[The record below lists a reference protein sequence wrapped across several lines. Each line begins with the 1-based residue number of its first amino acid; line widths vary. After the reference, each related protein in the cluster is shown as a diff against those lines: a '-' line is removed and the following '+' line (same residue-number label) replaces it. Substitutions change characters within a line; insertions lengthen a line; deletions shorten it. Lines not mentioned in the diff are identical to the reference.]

1 MNYFFSFH
9 LQKNYLCYMAQNET
23 LSSLIQGNFAQEL
36 SISQGKMPPNAI
48 DFEKLVLGTFL
59 IDKKGLDYTIDLL
72 QPEVFYDPRHQ
83 VIFKAILK
91 LFRDN
96 HPVDLM
102 TVIQELKRQ
111 EKLSLAG
118 GDHYIIELTLGV
130 SSSAHIEYHV
140 RIILEKYILR
150 SLINVSANV
159 IDNSYKE
166 STDVFELLD
175 KAEQSFFEITNG
187 TIKKGFD
194 TANSLVK
201 QAVETI
207 KSLKD
212 KEGLSGIPSGFTALD
227 NATGGWQNS
236 DLVIIAARPA
246 MGKTAFLLSMARNI
260 AVGHKIPL
268 ALFSLEMAS
277 VQLITRMISSETGI
291 SSEKL
296 RKGQMADDEWQRL
309 YSNVSEL
316 ENAPLF
322 IDETPSL
329 SVFDFRAKCRRLV
342 MQHGVKIIM
351 VDYLQLM
358 TANSGGKNA
367 GNREQEIATISR
379 SLKAIAKELN
389 VPVIALS
396 QLSRS
401 VESRPGKRPQ
411 LSDLR
416 ESGAIEQDADIVSF
430 IFRPEYYKIAVWD
443 NDEEGQ
449 ESSTENQAELII
461 AKHRNGATEDVRL
474 SFIKNLGKFTD
485 LDLYG
490 DGFGGGYGGANFTKQ
505 DSVSGHD
512 HIQKGIDPSAAFDLP
527 DNSSYSGLSGSSMND
542 FDDDS
547 SDEDLP
553 F

>member
-1 MNYFFSFH
+1 
-9 LQKNYLCYMAQNET
+9 MAQKET
-23 LSSLIQGNFAQEL
+23 LSSLTNGNFAKEL
-36 SISQGKMPPNAI
+36 SIADGKMPPNAL
-48 DFEKLVLGTFL
+48 DFERLVIGTFL
-59 IDKKGLDYTIDLL
+59 IDKKGLDHSIDLL
-72 QPEVFYDPRHQ
+72 TPEVFYDPRHQ
-83 VIFKAILK
+83 VIFTAILK
-91 LFRDN
+91 LYEGN
-96 HPVDLM
+96 QPVDLM
-102 TVIQELKRQ
+102 TIIQALKK
-111 EKLSLAG
+111 EDKLNQAG
-118 GDHYIIELTLGV
+118 GDHYIIDLTMGV

-140 RIILEKYILR
+140 RVILEKYILR

-159 IDNSYKE
+159 IDASYKE

-201 QAVETI
+201 QAIETI

-212 KEGLSGIPSGFTALD
+212 KEGLSGVPSGFRD
-227 NATGGWQNS
+227 VDKETGGWQNS
-236 DLVIIAARPA
+236 DLIIIAARPA

-260 AVGHKIPL
+260 AVGHKIPM

-277 VQLITRMISSETGI
+277 VQLITRMIASETRI

-296 RKGQMADDEWQRL
+296 RKGTLDDDEWQRL
-309 YSNVSEL
+309 FSNVSEL
-316 ENAPLF
+316 ENAPLY

-329 SVFDFRAKCRRLV
+329 SIFDFRAKCRRLV
-342 MQHGVKIIM
+342 MQHGVRLIM

-358 TANSGGKNA
+358 TAGGGGKGG
-367 GNREQEIATISR
+367 GNREQEISMISR

-401 VESRPGKRPQ
+401 VETRPGKRPQ

-430 IFRPEYYKIAVWD
+430 IFRPEYYKITVWD

-449 ESSTENQAELII
+449 ETTTENQAELII
-461 AKHRNGATEDVRL
+461 AKHRNGATADVRL
-474 SFIKNLGKFTD
+474 SFLKHFAKFADIEAALNGGMDGYPSNFGKPEQSGFDKIKT
-485 LDLYG
+485 
-490 DGFGGGYGGANFTKQ
+490 T
-505 DSVSGHD
+505 
-512 HIQKGIDPSAAFDLP
+512 IQPGAAFDLP
-527 DNSSYSGLSGSSMND
+527 DSSKLSGSSMND
-542 FDDDS
+542 FDD
-547 SDEDLP
+547 EDDFP

>member
-1 MNYFFSFH
+1 
-9 LQKNYLCYMAQNET
+9 MAQKDT
-23 LSSLIQGNFAQEL
+23 LSSLIHGNFAKEL
-36 SISQGKMPPNAI
+36 SISDGKMPPNAL
-48 DFEKLVLGTFL
+48 DFERIVIGTFL
-59 IDKKGLDYTIDLL
+59 IDRKGLDHSIDLL
-72 QPEVFYDPRHQ
+72 TPDVFYDPRHQ
-83 VIFKAILK
+83 TIFASILK
-91 LFRDN
+91 LYESN
-96 HPVDLM
+96 SPIDLM
-102 TVIQELKRQ
+102 TVIQDLKKN
-111 EKLSLAG
+111 EKLNLAG
-118 GDHYIIELTLGV
+118 GDHYIIDLTMGV

-140 RIILEKYILR
+140 RVILEKFILR

-159 IDNSYKE
+159 IDSSYKE
-166 STDVFELLD
+166 TTDVFELLD

-201 QAVETI
+201 EAIDKI

-227 NATGGWQNS
+227 KETGGWQNS
-236 DLVIIAARPA
+236 DLIIIAARPA
-246 MGKTAFLLSMARNI
+246 MGKTAFILSMARNI
-260 AVGHKIPL
+260 CVDHNIPM

-296 RKGQMADDEWQRL
+296 RKGQMSDDEWQRL
-309 YSNVSEL
+309 FTNVSAL

-329 SVFDFRAKCRRLV
+329 SIFDFRAKCRRLV

-358 TANSGGKNA
+358 TASSGKGA
-367 GNREQEIATISR
+367 GNREQEIAMISR

-396 QLSRS
+396 QLSRT
-401 VESRPGKRPQ
+401 VETRPGKRPM

-443 NDEEGQ
+443 NDEEGA
-449 ESSTENQAELII
+449 ETSTENQAEIII
-461 AKHRNGATEDVRL
+461 AKHRNGATADVRL
-474 SFIKNLGKFTD
+474 AFHKNIGKFAD
-485 LDLYG
+485 LGTNYEYTPSNFGQKDEPS
-490 DGFGGGYGGANFTKQ
+490 GFEKINITIDPGAAFGMPGN
-505 DSVSGHD
+505 SNVSG
-512 HIQKGIDPSAAFDLP
+512 SA
-527 DNSSYSGLSGSSMND
+527 MND
-542 FDDDS
+542 DDD
-547 SDEDLP
+547 DDMP

>member
-1 MNYFFSFH
+1 
-9 LQKNYLCYMAQNET
+9 MAQKET
-23 LSSLIQGNFAQEL
+23 LSSLTHGNFAREL
-36 SISQGKMPPNAI
+36 SIADGKMPPNAV
-48 DFEKLVLGTFL
+48 DFERLVIGTFL
-59 IDKKGLDYTIDLL
+59 IDKKGLDHSIDLL
-72 QPEVFYDPRHQ
+72 TPEVFYDPRHQ
-83 VIFKAILK
+83 VIFSTILK
-91 LFRDN
+91 LYEAN

-102 TVIQELKRQ
+102 TIIQELKK
-111 EKLSLAG
+111 EDKLSQAG
-118 GDHYIIELTLGV
+118 GDHYLIDLTMGV

-140 RIILEKYILR
+140 RVILEKYILR

-159 IDNSYKE
+159 IDSSYKE

-201 QAVETI
+201 QAIETI

-212 KEGLSGIPSGFTALD
+212 KEGLSGVPSGFRD
-227 NATGGWQNS
+227 IDKETGGWQNS
-236 DLVIIAARPA
+236 DLIIIAARPA

-260 AVGHKIPL
+260 AVDHKIPMV
-268 ALFSLEMAS
+268 LFSLEMAS
-277 VQLITRMISSETGI
+277 VQLITRMIASETKI

-296 RKGQMADDEWQRL
+296 RKGTLDDEEWQRL
-309 YSNVSEL
+309 FSNVSEL

-329 SVFDFRAKCRRLV
+329 SIFDFRAKCRRLV
-342 MQHGVKIIM
+342 MQHGVRLIM

-358 TANSGGKNA
+358 TAGGGGKGV
-367 GNREQEIATISR
+367 GNREQEISMISR

-401 VESRPGKRPQ
+401 VEARPGKRPQ

-443 NDEEGQ
+443 NDEEGA
-449 ESSTENQAELII
+449 ETPTENQAELII
-461 AKHRNGATEDVRL
+461 AKHRNGATADVRL
-474 SFIKNLGKFTD
+474 SFLKHFARFGDIEAAFDGGLGGHPSNFSSNEPSGFDKIKT
-485 LDLYG
+485 
-490 DGFGGGYGGANFTKQ
+490 T
-505 DSVSGHD
+505 
-512 HIQKGIDPSAAFDLP
+512 IQPGAAFDLP
-527 DNSSYSGLSGSSMND
+527 DSSKLSGSSMND
-542 FDDDS
+542 FDDD
-547 SDEDLP
+547 DDFP

>member
-1 MNYFFSFH
+1 
-9 LQKNYLCYMAQNET
+9 MAQKET
-23 LSSLIQGNFAQEL
+23 LSSLIQGNFAKEL
-36 SISQGKMPPNAI
+36 SISDGKMPPNAL
-48 DFEKLVLGTFL
+48 DFEKIVIGTFL
-59 IDKKGLDYTIDLL
+59 IDRKGLDHSIDLL
-72 QPEVFYDPRHQ
+72 TPDVFYDPRHQ
-83 VIFKAILK
+83 TIFSSILK
-91 LFRDN
+91 LYESN
-96 HPVDLM
+96 SPIDLM
-102 TVIQELKRQ
+102 TVIQDLKKN
-111 EKLSLAG
+111 EKLNLAG
-118 GDHYIIELTLGV
+118 GDHYIIDLTMGV

-140 RIILEKYILR
+140 RVILEKFILR

-159 IDNSYKE
+159 IDSSYKE

-201 QAVETI
+201 EAIDKI

-227 NATGGWQNS
+227 KETGGWQNS
-236 DLVIIAARPA
+236 DLIIIAARPA
-246 MGKTAFLLSMARNI
+246 MGKTAFILSMARNI
-260 AVGHKIPL
+260 CVDYQIPM

-296 RKGQMADDEWQRL
+296 RKGQMADEEWQRL
-309 YSNVSEL
+309 FTNVSAL
-316 ENAPLF
+316 ENAPLY

-329 SVFDFRAKCRRLV
+329 SIFDFRAKCRRLV

-358 TANSGGKNA
+358 TASSGKGT
-367 GNREQEIATISR
+367 GNREQEIAMISR

-401 VESRPGKRPQ
+401 VETRPGKRPM

-443 NDEEGQ
+443 NDEEGM
-449 ESSTENQAELII
+449 ETSTENQAEIII
-461 AKHRNGATEDVRL
+461 AKHRNGATADVRL
-474 SFIKNLGKFTD
+474 AFHKNIGKFAD
-485 LDLYG
+485 LGTNYDYTPSNFG
-490 DGFGGGYGGANFTKQ
+490 QKDEPSGFDKINITIDPGAAFGMPSNNQ
-505 DSVSGHD
+505 VSG
-512 HIQKGIDPSAAFDLP
+512 SA
-527 DNSSYSGLSGSSMND
+527 MNN
-542 FDDDS
+542 DDD
-547 SDEDLP
+547 DDMP

>member
-1 MNYFFSFH
+1 
-9 LQKNYLCYMAQNET
+9 MAQKET
-23 LSSLIQGNFAQEL
+23 LSSLIHGNFAREL
-36 SISQGKMPPNAI
+36 SISDGKMPPNAL
-48 DFEKLVLGTFL
+48 DFERLVIGTFL
-59 IDKKGLDYTIDLL
+59 IDKKGLDYSIDLL
-72 QPEVFYDPRHQ
+72 QPDVFYDPRHQ
-83 VIFKAILK
+83 TIFEAIQKMYLE
-91 LFRDN
+91 N
-96 HPVDLM
+96 HPVDM
-102 TVIQELKRQ
+102 VTVINELKKA
-111 EKLSLAG
+111 EKLGQAG

-140 RIILEKYILR
+140 RVILEKYILR

-159 IDNSYKE
+159 IDSSYKE
-166 STDVFELLD
+166 TTDVFELLD

-201 QAVETI
+201 QAIETI

-212 KEGLSGIPSGFTALD
+212 KEGISGIPSGFRD
-227 NATGGWQNS
+227 IDKETGGWQNS
-236 DLVIIAARPA
+236 DLIIIAARPA

-260 AVGHKIPL
+260 AVEHKIPL

-277 VQLITRMISSETGI
+277 VQLITRMIASETGI

-296 RKGQMADDEWQRL
+296 RKGQMSDEEWQRL
-309 YSNVSEL
+309 FSNVSEL

-342 MQHGVKIIM
+342 MQHGVRIIM

-358 TANSGGKNA
+358 TANSGKGGA

-401 VESRPGKRPQ
+401 VETRPGKRPQ

-430 IFRPEYYKIAVWD
+430 IFRPEYYKITTWD
-443 NDEEGQ
+443 NDEDGG

-461 AKHRNGATEDVRL
+461 AKHRNGATADVRM
-474 SFIKNLGKFTD
+474 SFFKNIAKFAD
-485 LDLYG
+485 LDLFGNQHGNGYQPSNFG
-490 DGFGGGYGGANFTKQ
+490 AMDAPGGFEKIKAT
-505 DSVSGHD
+505 
-512 HIQKGIDPSAAFDLP
+512 IDPGAAFDLP
-527 DNSSYSGLSGSSMND
+527 GNQNVSGSSMND
-542 FDDDS
+542 
-547 SDEDLP
+547 L
-553 F
+553 

>member
-1 MNYFFSFH
+1 
-9 LQKNYLCYMAQNET
+9 MAQKET
-23 LSSLIQGNFAQEL
+23 LSSLTHGNFAREL
-36 SISQGKMPPNAI
+36 SIADGKMPPNAV
-48 DFEKLVLGTFL
+48 DFERLVIGTFL
-59 IDKKGLDYTIDLL
+59 IDKKGLDHSIDLL
-72 QPEVFYDPRHQ
+72 TPEVFYDPRHQ
-83 VIFKAILK
+83 VIFATILK
-91 LFRDN
+91 LYEGN

-102 TVIQELKRQ
+102 TIIQELKK
-111 EKLSLAG
+111 EDKLSQAG
-118 GDHYIIELTLGV
+118 GDHYIIDLTMGV

-140 RIILEKYILR
+140 RVILEKYILR

-159 IDNSYKE
+159 IDSSYKE

-201 QAVETI
+201 QAIDTI

-212 KEGLSGIPSGFTALD
+212 KEGLSGVPSGFRD
-227 NATGGWQNS
+227 IDKETGGWQNS
-236 DLVIIAARPA
+236 DLIIIAARPA

-260 AVGHKIPL
+260 AVGHKIPMV
-268 ALFSLEMAS
+268 LFSLEMAS
-277 VQLITRMISSETGI
+277 VQLITRMIASETKI

-296 RKGQMADDEWQRL
+296 RKGTLDDEEWQRL
-309 YSNVSEL
+309 FSNVSEL

-329 SVFDFRAKCRRLV
+329 SIFDFRAKCRRLV
-342 MQHGVKIIM
+342 MQHGVRLIM

-358 TANSGGKNA
+358 TAGGGGKGV
-367 GNREQEIATISR
+367 GNREQEISMISR

-401 VESRPGKRPQ
+401 VEARPGKRPQ

-449 ESSTENQAELII
+449 ETPTENQAELII
-461 AKHRNGATEDVRL
+461 AKHRNGATADVRL
-474 SFIKNLGKFTD
+474 SFLKHFAKFGD
-485 LDLYG
+485 IEAALDG
-490 DGFGGGYGGANFTKQ
+490 GMGGYPSNFGSNEPNGFDKIRTT
-505 DSVSGHD
+505 
-512 HIQKGIDPSAAFDLP
+512 IQPGAAFDLP
-527 DNSSYSGLSGSSMND
+527 DSSKLSGSSMND
-542 FDDDS
+542 LDDD
-547 SDEDLP
+547 DDFP

>member
-1 MNYFFSFH
+1 
-9 LQKNYLCYMAQNET
+9 MAQKET
-23 LSSLIQGNFAQEL
+23 LSSLTHGNFAKEL
-36 SISQGKMPPNAI
+36 SIADGKLPPNAI
-48 DFEKLVLGTFL
+48 DFERLVIGTFL
-59 IDKKGLDYTIDLL
+59 IDKKGLDYSIDLL
-72 QPEVFYDPRHQ
+72 TPEVFYDPRHQ
-83 VIFKAILK
+83 TIFSTILK
-91 LFRDN
+91 LYEGN

-102 TVIQELKRQ
+102 TIINELRKE

-118 GDHYIIELTLGV
+118 GDHYIINLTMGV

-140 RIILEKYILR
+140 RVILEKFILR
-150 SLINVSANV
+150 RLIEVSAKV
-159 IDNSYKE
+159 IDSSYKE

-175 KAEQSFFEITNG
+175 KAEQSFFDITNG

-194 TANSLVK
+194 TANTLVK
-201 QAVETI
+201 QAIETI

-212 KEGLSGIPSGFTALD
+212 KEGLSGVPSGFSDLD
-227 NATGGWQNS
+227 KETGGWQNS
-236 DLVIIAARPA
+236 DLIIIAARPA

-260 AVGHKIPL
+260 AVQHKIPM

-277 VQLITRMISSETGI
+277 VQLITRMIASETGI

-296 RKGQMADDEWQRL
+296 RKGTMSDEEWQRL
-309 YSNVSEL
+309 FSNVSEL

-329 SVFDFRAKCRRLV
+329 SIFDFRAKCRRLV
-342 MQHGVKIIM
+342 MQHGVRIIM

-358 TANSGGKNA
+358 TASGGGKGG
-367 GNREQEIATISR
+367 GNREQEIAMISR

-401 VESRPGKRPQ
+401 VETRPGKRPQ

-430 IFRPEYYKIAVWD
+430 IFRPEYYKIDVWD
-443 NDEEGQ
+443 NDEPGNET
-449 ESSTENQAELII
+449 STENQAELII
-461 AKHRNGATEDVRL
+461 AKHRNGATADVRL
-474 SFIKNLGKFTD
+474 SFFKNIAKFAD
-485 LDLYG
+485 LNPFAGSY
-490 DGFGGGYGGANFTKQ
+490 GGYEHSNFGQKDEPGGFERITAT
-505 DSVSGHD
+505 
-512 HIQKGIDPSAAFDLP
+512 IQPGAAFDLP
-527 DNSSYSGLSGSSMND
+527 DNKNLSGSSMND
-542 FDDDS
+542 FDDD
-547 SDEDLP
+547 DDGMP

>member
-1 MNYFFSFH
+1 
-9 LQKNYLCYMAQNET
+9 MAQKET
-23 LSSLIQGNFAQEL
+23 LSSLTHGNFAREL
-36 SISQGKMPPNAI
+36 SIADGKMPPNAV
-48 DFEKLVLGTFL
+48 DFERLVIGTFL
-59 IDKKGLDYTIDLL
+59 IDKKGLDHSIDLL
-72 QPEVFYDPRHQ
+72 TPDVFYDPRHQ
-83 VIFKAILK
+83 VIFSTILK
-91 LFRDN
+91 LYEGN

-102 TVIQELKRQ
+102 TIIQELKKT
-111 EKLSLAG
+111 EKLSQAG
-118 GDHYIIELTLGV
+118 GDHYIVELTMGV

-140 RIILEKYILR
+140 RVILEKYILR

-159 IDNSYKE
+159 IDSSYKE

-201 QAVETI
+201 QAIETI

-212 KEGLSGIPSGFTALD
+212 KEGLSGVPSGFRD
-227 NATGGWQNS
+227 VDKETGGWQNS
-236 DLVIIAARPA
+236 DLIIIAARPA

-260 AVGHKIPL
+260 AVGHKIPM

-277 VQLITRMISSETGI
+277 VQLITRMIASETRI

-296 RKGQMADDEWQRL
+296 RKGTLDDEEWQRL
-309 YSNVSEL
+309 FSNVSEL
-316 ENAPLF
+316 ENAPLY

-329 SVFDFRAKCRRLV
+329 SIFDFRAKCRRLV
-342 MQHGVKIIM
+342 MQHGVRLIM

-358 TANSGGKNA
+358 TAGGGGKGG
-367 GNREQEIATISR
+367 GNREQEISMISR

-401 VESRPGKRPQ
+401 VETRPGKRPQ

-430 IFRPEYYKIAVWD
+430 IFRPEYYKITVWD

-449 ESSTENQAELII
+449 ETSTENQAELII
-461 AKHRNGATEDVRL
+461 AKHRNGATADVRL
-474 SFIKNLGKFTD
+474 SFLKHFAKFDNIEAASGMGNSSMGMIEPSGFDKIKT
-485 LDLYG
+485 
-490 DGFGGGYGGANFTKQ
+490 T
-505 DSVSGHD
+505 
-512 HIQKGIDPSAAFDLP
+512 IQPGAAFDLP
-527 DNSSYSGLSGSSMND
+527 DSSKLSGSSMND
-542 FDDDS
+542 FE
-547 SDEDLP
+547 DEDDFP

>member
-1 MNYFFSFH
+1 
-9 LQKNYLCYMAQNET
+9 MAQKET
-23 LSSLIQGNFAQEL
+23 LSSLTHGNFAKEL
-36 SISQGKMPPNAI
+36 SIADGKMPPNAV
-48 DFEKLVLGTFL
+48 DFERLVIGTFL
-59 IDKKGLDYTIDLL
+59 IDKKGLDHSIDLL
-72 QPEVFYDPRHQ
+72 TPDVFYDPRHQ
-83 VIFKAILK
+83 VIFTAVLK
-91 LFRDN
+91 LYEGN

-102 TVIQELKRQ
+102 TVIQELKKE
-111 EKLSLAG
+111 EKLLLAG
-118 GDHYIIELTLGV
+118 GDHYIVDLTMGV

-140 RIILEKYILR
+140 RVILEKYILR

-159 IDNSYKE
+159 IDSSYKE

-201 QAVETI
+201 QAIETI

-212 KEGLSGIPSGFTALD
+212 KEGISGVPSGFRD
-227 NATGGWQNS
+227 IDKETGGWQNS
-236 DLVIIAARPA
+236 DLIIIAARPA

-260 AVGHKIPL
+260 AVGHKIPMV
-268 ALFSLEMAS
+268 LFSLEMAS
-277 VQLITRMISSETGI
+277 VQLITRMIASETRI

-296 RKGQMADDEWQRL
+296 RKGTLDDEEWQRL
-309 YSNVSEL
+309 FSNVSEL

-329 SVFDFRAKCRRLV
+329 SIFDFRAKCRRLV
-342 MQHGVKIIM
+342 MQHDVKLIM

-358 TANSGGKNA
+358 TAGGGGKGG
-367 GNREQEIATISR
+367 GNREQEISMISR

-401 VESRPGKRPQ
+401 VETRPGKRPQ

-430 IFRPEYYKIAVWD
+430 IFRPEYYKITVWD

-449 ESSTENQAELII
+449 ETTTENQAELII
-461 AKHRNGATEDVRL
+461 AKHRNGATADVRL
-474 SFIKNLGKFTD
+474 SFLKHFAKF
-485 LDLYG
+485 G
-490 DGFGGGYGGANFTKQ
+490 DIEHATGGGFPSDFGTPEP
-505 DSVSGHD
+505 SGFD
-512 HIQKGIDPSAAFDLP
+512 KIKTTIQPGAAFDLP
-527 DNSSYSGLSGSSMND
+527 DSSKLSGSSMND
-542 FDDDS
+542 FDD
-547 SDEDLP
+547 EDDFP

>member
-1 MNYFFSFH
+1 
-9 LQKNYLCYMAQNET
+9 MAQKET
-23 LSSLIQGNFAQEL
+23 LSSLTHGNFAKEL
-36 SISQGKMPPNAI
+36 SIADGKMPPNAV
-48 DFEKLVLGTFL
+48 DFERLVIGTFL
-59 IDKKGLDYTIDLL
+59 IDKKGLDHSIDLL
-72 QPEVFYDPRHQ
+72 TPDVFYDPRHQ
-83 VIFKAILK
+83 VIFTTILK
-91 LFRDN
+91 LYEGN

-102 TVIQELKRQ
+102 TIIQELKKE
-111 EKLSLAG
+111 EKLPLAG
-118 GDHYIIELTLGV
+118 GDHYIVDLTMGV

-140 RIILEKYILR
+140 RVILEKYILR

-159 IDNSYKE
+159 IDSSYKE

-201 QAVETI
+201 QAIETI

-212 KEGLSGIPSGFTALD
+212 KEGISGVPSGFRD
-227 NATGGWQNS
+227 IDKETGGWQNS
-236 DLVIIAARPA
+236 DLIIIAARPA

-260 AVGHKIPL
+260 AVGHKIPMV
-268 ALFSLEMAS
+268 LFSLEMAS
-277 VQLITRMISSETGI
+277 VQLITRMIASETRI

-296 RKGQMADDEWQRL
+296 RKGTLDDEEWQRL
-309 YSNVSEL
+309 FSNVSEL

-329 SVFDFRAKCRRLV
+329 SIFDFRAKCRRLV
-342 MQHGVKIIM
+342 MQHGVRLIM

-358 TANSGGKNA
+358 TAGSGGKGV
-367 GNREQEIATISR
+367 GNREQEISMISR

-401 VESRPGKRPQ
+401 VETRPGKRPQ

-430 IFRPEYYKIAVWD
+430 IFRPEYYKIGVWD
-443 NDEEGQ
+443 NDDEGQ
-449 ESSTENQAELII
+449 ETTTENQAELII
-461 AKHRNGATEDVRL
+461 AKHRNGATADVRL
-474 SFIKNLGKFTD
+474 SFLKHFAKFGDIEAATDGGFPSNFGSNEPSGFDRIKT
-485 LDLYG
+485 
-490 DGFGGGYGGANFTKQ
+490 T
-505 DSVSGHD
+505 
-512 HIQKGIDPSAAFDLP
+512 IQPGAAFDLP
-527 DNSSYSGLSGSSMND
+527 DSSKLSGSSMND
-542 FDDDS
+542 FDD
-547 SDEDLP
+547 EDDFP

>member
-1 MNYFFSFH
+1 
-9 LQKNYLCYMAQNET
+9 MAQKDT
-23 LSSLIQGNFAQEL
+23 LSSLIHGNFAKEL
-36 SISQGKMPPNAI
+36 SISDGKMPPNAL
-48 DFEKLVLGTFL
+48 DFERIVIGTFL
-59 IDKKGLDYTIDLL
+59 IDRKGLDHSIDLL
-72 QPEVFYDPRHQ
+72 TPDVFYDPRHQ
-83 VIFKAILK
+83 TIFSSILK
-91 LFRDN
+91 LYESN
-96 HPVDLM
+96 SPIDLM
-102 TVIQELKRQ
+102 TVIQDLKKN
-111 EKLSLAG
+111 EKLNLAG
-118 GDHYIIELTLGV
+118 GDHYIIDLTMGV

-140 RIILEKYILR
+140 RVILEKFILR

-159 IDNSYKE
+159 IDSSYKE
-166 STDVFELLD
+166 TTDVFELLD

-201 QAVETI
+201 EAIDKI

-227 NATGGWQNS
+227 KETGGWQNS
-236 DLVIIAARPA
+236 DLIIIAARPA
-246 MGKTAFLLSMARNI
+246 MGKTAFILSMARNI
-260 AVGHKIPL
+260 CVDHNIPM

-296 RKGQMADDEWQRL
+296 RKGQMSDEEWQRL
-309 YSNVSEL
+309 FTNVSAL

-329 SVFDFRAKCRRLV
+329 SIFDFRAKCRRLV

-358 TANSGGKNA
+358 TASSGKGG
-367 GNREQEIATISR
+367 GNREQEIAMISR

-396 QLSRS
+396 QLSRT
-401 VESRPGKRPQ
+401 VETRPGKRPM

-443 NDEEGQ
+443 NDEEGA
-449 ESSTENQAELII
+449 ETSTENQAEIII
-461 AKHRNGATEDVRL
+461 AKHRNGATADVRL
-474 SFIKNLGKFTD
+474 AFHKNIGKFAD
-485 LDLYG
+485 LGTNYDYTPSSFG
-490 DGFGGGYGGANFTKQ
+490 QKDEPSGFDKINIT
-505 DSVSGHD
+505 
-512 HIQKGIDPSAAFDLP
+512 IDPGAAFGLP
-527 DNSSYSGLSGSSMND
+527 NNNQLSGSAMND
-542 FDDDS
+542 DDD
-547 SDEDLP
+547 DDMP

>member
-1 MNYFFSFH
+1 
-9 LQKNYLCYMAQNET
+9 MAQKET
-23 LSSLIQGNFAQEL
+23 LSSLTHGNFAKEL
-36 SISQGKMPPNAI
+36 SIADGKMPPNAV
-48 DFEKLVLGTFL
+48 DFERLVIGTFL
-59 IDKKGLDYTIDLL
+59 IDKKGLDHSIDLL
-72 QPEVFYDPRHQ
+72 TPDVFYDPRHQ
-83 VIFKAILK
+83 VIFTTILK
-91 LFRDN
+91 LYEGN

-102 TVIQELKRQ
+102 TIIQELKKE
-111 EKLSLAG
+111 EKLPLAG
-118 GDHYIIELTLGV
+118 GDHYIVDLTMGV

-140 RIILEKYILR
+140 RVILEKYILR

-159 IDNSYKE
+159 IDSSYKE

-201 QAVETI
+201 QAIETI

-212 KEGLSGIPSGFTALD
+212 KEGISGVPSGFRD
-227 NATGGWQNS
+227 IDKETGGWQNS
-236 DLVIIAARPA
+236 DLIIIAARPA

-260 AVGHKIPL
+260 AVGHKIPMV
-268 ALFSLEMAS
+268 LFSLEMAS
-277 VQLITRMISSETGI
+277 VQLITRMIASETRI

-296 RKGQMADDEWQRL
+296 RKGTLDDEEWQRL
-309 YSNVSEL
+309 FSNVSEL

-329 SVFDFRAKCRRLV
+329 SIFDFRAKCRRLV
-342 MQHGVKIIM
+342 MQHGVRLIM

-358 TANSGGKNA
+358 TAGSGGKGV
-367 GNREQEIATISR
+367 GNREQEISMISR

-401 VESRPGKRPQ
+401 VETRPGKRPQ

-430 IFRPEYYKIAVWD
+430 IFRPEYYKIGVWD
-443 NDEEGQ
+443 NDDEGQ
-449 ESSTENQAELII
+449 ETTTENQAELII
-461 AKHRNGATEDVRL
+461 AKHRNGATADVRL
-474 SFIKNLGKFTD
+474 SFLKHFAKF
-485 LDLYG
+485 G
-490 DGFGGGYGGANFTKQ
+490 DIEHATGGGFPTDFGTPEP
-505 DSVSGHD
+505 SGFD
-512 HIQKGIDPSAAFDLP
+512 KIKTTIQPGAAFDLP
-527 DNSSYSGLSGSSMND
+527 DSSKLSGSSMND
-542 FDDDS
+542 FDD
-547 SDEDLP
+547 EDDFP

>member
-1 MNYFFSFH
+1 MV
-9 LQKNYLCYMAQNET
+9 QKET
-23 LSSLIQGNFAQEL
+23 LSSLIHGNFAREL
-36 SISQGKMPPNAI
+36 SISDGKMPPNAI
-48 DFEKLVLGTFL
+48 EFEKTVIGTFL
-59 IDKKGLDYTIDLL
+59 IDKKGLDYSIDLL
-72 QPEVFYDPRHQ
+72 KPEHFYDPRHQ
-83 VIFKAILK
+83 VIFAAIQK
-91 LFRDN
+91 MYFDN
-96 HPVDLM
+96 HPVDLV
-102 TVIQELKRQ
+102 TVINELKKE
-111 EKLSLAG
+111 EKLNQAG
-118 GDHYIIELTLGV
+118 GDHYIIEQTLGV

-140 RIILEKYILR
+140 RVILEKFILR
-150 SLINVSANV
+150 SLINISANV

-175 KAEQSFFEITNG
+175 KAEQSFFDITNG

-201 QAVETI
+201 QAIETI

-212 KEGLSGIPSGFTALD
+212 KEGLSGIPSGFKDLD
-227 NATGGWQNS
+227 KETGGWQNS
-236 DLVIIAARPA
+236 DLIIIAARPA

-260 AVGHKIPL
+260 AVEHKIPL

-277 VQLITRMISSETGI
+277 VQLITRMIASETQI
-291 SSEKL
+291 SSENL
-296 RKGQMADDEWQRL
+296 RKGTLTDEEWGRL
-309 YSNVSEL
+309 FHNVSEL
-316 ENAPLF
+316 ENAPLY

-358 TANSGGKNA
+358 TANNGGKNA

-430 IFRPEYYKIAVWD
+430 IFRPEYYKIALWD
-443 NDEEGQ
+443 NDPEDAQ
-449 ESSTENQAELII
+449 TATDNQAELII
-461 AKHRNGATEDVRL
+461 AKHRNGATADVRM
-474 SFIKNLGKFTD
+474 SFYKKFALFKD
-485 LDLYG
+485 LDPFNS
-490 DGFGGGYGGANFTKQ
+490 GFGYEPSNFGQQ
-505 DSVSGHD
+505 DEPSGFD
-512 HIQKGIDPSAAFDLP
+512 KLKTTIQPGAAFGLDAP
-527 DNSSYSGLSGSSMND
+527 QGFSGLSGSSMND
-542 FDDDS
+542 QDE
-547 SDEDLP
+547 DEDLS

>member
-1 MNYFFSFH
+1 
-9 LQKNYLCYMAQNET
+9 MAHKET
-23 LSSLIQGNFAQEL
+23 LSSLIHGNFAREL
-36 SISQGKMPPNAI
+36 SISDGKMPPNAI
-48 DFEKLVLGTFL
+48 DFERLVIGTFL
-59 IDKKGLDYTIDLL
+59 IDKKGLDYSIDLL
-72 QPEVFYDPRHQ
+72 QPDVFYDPRHQ
-83 VIFKAILK
+83 VIFAIIQKMYLE
-91 LFRDN
+91 N
-96 HPVDLM
+96 HPVDM
-102 TVIQELKRQ
+102 VTVINELKKE
-111 EKLSLAG
+111 EKLSQAG
-118 GDHYIIELTLGV
+118 GDAYIIELTLGV

-150 SLINVSANV
+150 SLINISANV

-175 KAEQSFFEITNG
+175 KAEQSFFDITNG

-201 QAVETI
+201 QAIETI

-212 KEGLSGIPSGFTALD
+212 KEGLSGVPSGFKGLD
-227 NATGGWQNS
+227 KETGGWQNS
-236 DLVIIAARPA
+236 DLIIIAARPA

-260 AVGHKIPL
+260 AVEHKIPL

-277 VQLITRMISSETGI
+277 VQLITRMIASETQI
-291 SSEKL
+291 SSDKL
-296 RKGQMADDEWQRL
+296 RKGTLTDEEWTRL
-309 YSNVSEL
+309 FHNVSEL
-316 ENAPLF
+316 ENAPLY

-358 TANSGGKNA
+358 TANSGNKSS

-401 VESRPGKRPQ
+401 VENRPGKRPQ

-430 IFRPEYYKIAVWD
+430 IFRPEYYKIALWD
-443 NDEEGQ
+443 NDPENEQ
-449 ESSTENQAELII
+449 TSTENQAELII
-461 AKHRNGATEDVRL
+461 AKHRNGATADVRL
-474 SFIKNLGKFTD
+474 SFYKSFAKFAD
-485 LDLYG
+485 LDA
-490 DGFGGGYGGANFTKQ
+490 FGTGYGYQPSSFGQQ
-505 DSVSGHD
+505 DEPSGFD
-512 HIQKGIDPSAAFDLP
+512 KIRTTIQPGAAFNLP
-527 DNSSYSGLSGSSMND
+527 DNTGFSGLSGSSMND
-542 FDDDS
+542 LDDD
-547 SDEDLP
+547 DFLY
-553 F
+553 

>member
-1 MNYFFSFH
+1 
-9 LQKNYLCYMAQNET
+9 MAQKET
-23 LSSLIQGNFAQEL
+23 LSSLTNGNFAKEL
-36 SISQGKMPPNAI
+36 SIADGKMPPNAL
-48 DFEKLVLGTFL
+48 DFERLVIGTFL
-59 IDKKGLDYTIDLL
+59 IDKKGLDHSIDLL
-72 QPEVFYDPRHQ
+72 TPEVFYDPRHQ
-83 VIFKAILK
+83 VIFSTILK
-91 LFRDN
+91 LYEGN
-96 HPVDLM
+96 QPVDLM
-102 TVIQELKRQ
+102 TIIQDLKKEGR
-111 EKLSLAG
+111 LNLAG
-118 GDHYIIELTLGV
+118 GDSYIIDLTMGV

-140 RIILEKYILR
+140 RVILEKYILR

-159 IDNSYKE
+159 IDAAYKE

-201 QAVETI
+201 QAIDTI

-212 KEGLSGIPSGFTALD
+212 KEGLSGVPSGFRD
-227 NATGGWQNS
+227 VDKETGGWQNS
-236 DLVIIAARPA
+236 DLIIIAARPA

-260 AVGHKIPL
+260 AVGHKIPM

-277 VQLITRMISSETGI
+277 VQLITRMIASETRI

-296 RKGQMADDEWQRL
+296 RKGTLDDEEWQRL
-309 YSNVSEL
+309 FSNVSEL
-316 ENAPLF
+316 ENAPLY

-329 SVFDFRAKCRRLV
+329 SIFDFRAKCRRLV
-342 MQHGVKIIM
+342 MQHGVRLIM

-358 TANSGGKNA
+358 TAGGGGKGT
-367 GNREQEIATISR
+367 GNREQEISMISR

-401 VESRPGKRPQ
+401 VETRPGKRPQ

-430 IFRPEYYKIAVWD
+430 IFRPEYYKITVWD

-449 ESSTENQAELII
+449 ETSTENQAELII
-461 AKHRNGATEDVRL
+461 AKHRNGATADVRL
-474 SFIKNLGKFTD
+474 SFLKHFAKFGDIEAAFDGGMGAIGYNNNLLGEPSGFDKIKT
-485 LDLYG
+485 
-490 DGFGGGYGGANFTKQ
+490 T
-505 DSVSGHD
+505 
-512 HIQKGIDPSAAFDLP
+512 IQPGAAFDLP
-527 DNSSYSGLSGSSMND
+527 NNSQVSGSSMND
-542 FDDDS
+542 FDDD
-547 SDEDLP
+547 DDFP

>member
-1 MNYFFSFH
+1 
-9 LQKNYLCYMAQNET
+9 MAQKET
-23 LSSLIQGNFAQEL
+23 LSSLTHGNFAKEL
-36 SISQGKMPPNAI
+36 SIADGKMPPNAV
-48 DFEKLVLGTFL
+48 DFERLIIGTFL
-59 IDKKGLDYTIDLL
+59 IDKKGLDHSIDLL
-72 QPEVFYDPRHQ
+72 TPEVFYDPRHQ
-83 VIFKAILK
+83 VIFATILK
-91 LFRDN
+91 LYEAN

-102 TVIQELKRQ
+102 TIIQDLKK
-111 EKLSLAG
+111 EDKLNSAG
-118 GDHYIIELTLGV
+118 GDHYIIDLTMGV

-140 RIILEKYILR
+140 RVILEKYILR

-159 IDNSYKE
+159 IDSSYKE

-201 QAVETI
+201 QAIDTI

-212 KEGLSGIPSGFTALD
+212 KEGLSGVPSGFRD
-227 NATGGWQNS
+227 VDKETGGWQNS
-236 DLVIIAARPA
+236 DLIIIAARPA

-260 AVGHKIPL
+260 AVGYKIPMV
-268 ALFSLEMAS
+268 LFSLEMAS
-277 VQLITRMISSETGI
+277 VQLITRMIASETRI

-296 RKGQMADDEWQRL
+296 RKGTLDDEEWQRL
-309 YSNVSEL
+309 FSNVSEL

-329 SVFDFRAKCRRLV
+329 SIFDFRAKCRRLV
-342 MQHGVKIIM
+342 MQHGVKLIM

-358 TANSGGKNA
+358 TAGGGGKGT
-367 GNREQEIATISR
+367 GNREQEISMISR

-401 VESRPGKRPQ
+401 VETRPGKRPQ

-430 IFRPEYYKIAVWD
+430 IFRPEYYKITVWD

-449 ESSTENQAELII
+449 ETSTENQAELII
-461 AKHRNGATEDVRL
+461 AKHRNGATADVRL
-474 SFIKNLGKFTD
+474 SFLKHFAKFGDIEAATGGNPGYPSGFNSNEPSGFDKIKT
-485 LDLYG
+485 
-490 DGFGGGYGGANFTKQ
+490 T
-505 DSVSGHD
+505 
-512 HIQKGIDPSAAFDLP
+512 IQPGAAFDLP
-527 DNSSYSGLSGSSMND
+527 DNSQLSGSSMND
-542 FDDDS
+542 FDDD
-547 SDEDLP
+547 DDFP

>member
-1 MNYFFSFH
+1 
-9 LQKNYLCYMAQNET
+9 MAQKET
-23 LSSLIQGNFAQEL
+23 LSSLTHGNFAREL
-36 SISQGKMPPNAI
+36 SISDGKMPPNAVE
-48 DFEKLVLGTFL
+48 FERLIIGTFL
-59 IDKKGLDYTIDLL
+59 IDKKGLDYSIDLL
-72 QPEVFYDPRHQ
+72 QSDVFYDPRHQ
-83 VIFKAILK
+83 IIFSAILK
-91 LFRDN
+91 LYEGN

-102 TVIQELKRQ
+102 TVIQELK
-111 EKLSLAG
+111 KDGNLSSAG
-118 GDHYIIELTLGV
+118 GDHYIIELTMGV

-140 RIILEKYILR
+140 RVVLEKYILR

-194 TANSLVK
+194 TANTLVK
-201 QAVETI
+201 QAIDTI
-207 KSLKD
+207 KSLRD
-212 KEGLSGIPSGFTALD
+212 KEGLSGVPSGFSAVD
-227 NATGGWQNS
+227 KETGGWQNS
-236 DLVIIAARPA
+236 DLIIIAARPA

-260 AVGHKIPL
+260 AVQHKIPL

-277 VQLITRMISSETGI
+277 VQLITRMIASETGI

-296 RKGQMADDEWQRL
+296 RKGTLSDDEWNRL
-309 YSNVSEL
+309 FSNVSDL
-316 ENAPLF
+316 ENAPLY

-358 TANSGGKNA
+358 TANSGGKGNG

-396 QLSRS
+396 QLSRT
-401 VESRPGKRPQ
+401 VETRPGKRPQ

-430 IFRPEYYKIAVWD
+430 IFRPEYYKITTWD
-443 NDEEGQ
+443 NDEEGM
-449 ESSTENQAELII
+449 ETGTENQAELII
-461 AKHRNGATEDVRL
+461 AKHRNGATADVRL
-474 SFIKNLGKFTD
+474 SFFKNIAKFAD
-485 LDLYG
+485 LDPYA
-490 DGFGGGYGGANFTKQ
+490 DSFGVGGYQNSNFSQQDEPGGFDKIRTT
-505 DSVSGHD
+505 
-512 HIQKGIDPSAAFDLP
+512 IDPGAAFGLP
-527 DNSSYSGLSGSSMND
+527 ENNAFSGLSGSSMND
-542 FDDDS
+542 FE
-547 SDEDLP
+547 DEDDGVP

>member
-1 MNYFFSFH
+1 
-9 LQKNYLCYMAQNET
+9 MAQKDT
-23 LSSLIQGNFAQEL
+23 LSSLIHGNFAKEL
-36 SISQGKMPPNAI
+36 SISDGKMPPNAL
-48 DFEKLVLGTFL
+48 DFERIVIGTFL
-59 IDKKGLDYTIDLL
+59 IDRKGLDHSIDLL
-72 QPEVFYDPRHQ
+72 TPDVFYDPRHQ
-83 VIFKAILK
+83 TIFSSILK
-91 LFRDN
+91 LYESN
-96 HPVDLM
+96 SPIDLM
-102 TVIQELKRQ
+102 TVIQDLKKN
-111 EKLSLAG
+111 EKLNLAG
-118 GDHYIIELTLGV
+118 GDHYIIDLTMGV

-140 RIILEKYILR
+140 RVILEKFILR

-159 IDNSYKE
+159 IDSSYKE
-166 STDVFELLD
+166 TTDVFELLD

-201 QAVETI
+201 EAIDKI

-227 NATGGWQNS
+227 KETGGWQNS
-236 DLVIIAARPA
+236 DLIIIAARPA
-246 MGKTAFLLSMARNI
+246 MGKTAFILSMARNI
-260 AVGHKIPL
+260 CVDHNIPM

-296 RKGQMADDEWQRL
+296 RKGQMSDDEWQRL
-309 YSNVSEL
+309 FTNVSAL
-316 ENAPLF
+316 ENAPLY

-329 SVFDFRAKCRRLV
+329 SIFDFRAKCRRLV

-358 TANSGGKNA
+358 TASSGKGA
-367 GNREQEIATISR
+367 GNREQEIAMISR

-396 QLSRS
+396 QLSRT
-401 VESRPGKRPQ
+401 VETRPGKRPM

-443 NDEEGQ
+443 NDEEGA
-449 ESSTENQAELII
+449 ETSTENQAEIII
-461 AKHRNGATEDVRL
+461 AKHRNGATADVRL
-474 SFIKNLGKFTD
+474 AFHKNIGKFAD
-485 LDLYG
+485 LGTNYDYTPSSFG
-490 DGFGGGYGGANFTKQ
+490 QKDEPSGFDKINITIDPGAAFGLPNNN
-505 DSVSGHD
+505 VSG
-512 HIQKGIDPSAAFDLP
+512 SA
-527 DNSSYSGLSGSSMND
+527 MNN
-542 FDDDS
+542 DDD
-547 SDEDLP
+547 DEMP

>member
-1 MNYFFSFH
+1 
-9 LQKNYLCYMAQNET
+9 MAQKDT
-23 LSSLIQGNFAQEL
+23 LSSLIHGNFAKEL
-36 SISQGKMPPNAI
+36 SISDGKMPPNAL
-48 DFEKLVLGTFL
+48 DFERIVIGTFL
-59 IDKKGLDYTIDLL
+59 IDRKGLDHSIDLL
-72 QPEVFYDPRHQ
+72 TPDVFYDPRHQ
-83 VIFKAILK
+83 TIFSSILK
-91 LFRDN
+91 LYESN
-96 HPVDLM
+96 SPIDLM
-102 TVIQELKRQ
+102 TVIQDLKKN
-111 EKLSLAG
+111 EKLNLAG
-118 GDHYIIELTLGV
+118 GDHYIIDLTMGV

-140 RIILEKYILR
+140 RVILEKFILR

-159 IDNSYKE
+159 IDSSYKE
-166 STDVFELLD
+166 TTDVFELLD

-201 QAVETI
+201 EAIDKI

-227 NATGGWQNS
+227 KETGGWQNS
-236 DLVIIAARPA
+236 DLIIIAARPA
-246 MGKTAFLLSMARNI
+246 MGKTAFILSMARNI
-260 AVGHKIPL
+260 CVDHNIPM

-296 RKGQMADDEWQRL
+296 RKGQMSDDEWQRL
-309 YSNVSEL
+309 FTNVSAL
-316 ENAPLF
+316 ENAPLY

-329 SVFDFRAKCRRLV
+329 SIFDFRAKCRRLV
-342 MQHGVKIIM
+342 MQNGVKIIM

-358 TANSGGKNA
+358 TASSGKGA
-367 GNREQEIATISR
+367 GNREQEIAMISR

-396 QLSRS
+396 QLSRT
-401 VESRPGKRPQ
+401 VETRPGKRPM

-443 NDEEGQ
+443 NDEEGA
-449 ESSTENQAELII
+449 ETSTENQAEIII
-461 AKHRNGATEDVRL
+461 AKHRNGATADVRL
-474 SFIKNLGKFTD
+474 AFHKNIGKFAD
-485 LDLYG
+485 LGTNYDYTPSSFG
-490 DGFGGGYGGANFTKQ
+490 QKDEPSGFDKINITIDPGAAFGLPNNN
-505 DSVSGHD
+505 VSG
-512 HIQKGIDPSAAFDLP
+512 SA
-527 DNSSYSGLSGSSMND
+527 MNN
-542 FDDDS
+542 DDD
-547 SDEDLP
+547 DEMP

>member
-1 MNYFFSFH
+1 
-9 LQKNYLCYMAQNET
+9 MAQKET
-23 LSSLIQGNFAQEL
+23 LSSLTHGNFAKEL
-36 SISQGKMPPNAI
+36 SIADGKMPPNAV
-48 DFEKLVLGTFL
+48 DFERLVIGTFL
-59 IDKKGLDYTIDLL
+59 IDKKGLDHSIDLL
-72 QPEVFYDPRHQ
+72 TPEVFYDPRHQ
-83 VIFKAILK
+83 VIFSTILK
-91 LFRDN
+91 LYEGN

-102 TVIQELKRQ
+102 TIIQELKK
-111 EKLSLAG
+111 EDKLNSAG
-118 GDHYIIELTLGV
+118 GDHYIIELTMGV

-140 RIILEKYILR
+140 RVILEKYILR

-159 IDNSYKE
+159 IDSSYKE

-201 QAVETI
+201 QAIDTI

-212 KEGLSGIPSGFTALD
+212 KEGLSGVPSGFSGVD
-227 NATGGWQNS
+227 KETGGWQNS
-236 DLVIIAARPA
+236 DLIIIAARPA

-260 AVGHKIPL
+260 AVGHKIPM

-277 VQLITRMISSETGI
+277 VQLITRMIASETGI

-296 RKGQMADDEWQRL
+296 RKGTMSDEEWQRL
-309 YSNVSEL
+309 FSNVSEL
-316 ENAPLF
+316 ENAPLY

-329 SVFDFRAKCRRLV
+329 SIFDFRAKCRRLV
-342 MQHGVKIIM
+342 MQHGVRIIM

-358 TANSGGKNA
+358 TASSGGKGG
-367 GNREQEIATISR
+367 GNREQEIAMISR

-401 VESRPGKRPQ
+401 VETRPGKRPQ

-430 IFRPEYYKIAVWD
+430 IFRPEYYKITVWD

-461 AKHRNGATEDVRL
+461 AKHRNGATADVRM
-474 SFIKNLGKFTD
+474 SFMKNIAKFGD
-485 LDLYG
+485 LEMTG
-490 DGFGGGYGGANFTKQ
+490 NTGYGYPSSSNFGQQNET
-505 DSVSGHD
+505 SGFD
-512 HIQKGIDPSAAFDLP
+512 KIKTTIQPGAAFDLP
-527 DNSSYSGLSGSSMND
+527 DNSQLSGSSMND
-542 FDDDS
+542 FDDD
-547 SDEDLP
+547 EDFP

>member
-1 MNYFFSFH
+1 
-9 LQKNYLCYMAQNET
+9 MAQKET
-23 LSSLIQGNFAQEL
+23 LSSLTHGNFAKEL
-36 SISQGKMPPNAI
+36 SIADGKMPPNAV
-48 DFEKLVLGTFL
+48 DFERLVIGTFL
-59 IDKKGLDYTIDLL
+59 IDKKGLDHSIDLL
-72 QPEVFYDPRHQ
+72 TPDVFYDPRHQ
-83 VIFKAILK
+83 VIFTTILK
-91 LFRDN
+91 LYEGN

-102 TVIQELKRQ
+102 TIIQELKKE
-111 EKLSLAG
+111 EKLPLAG
-118 GDHYIIELTLGV
+118 GDHYIVDLTMGV

-140 RIILEKYILR
+140 RVILEKYILR

-159 IDNSYKE
+159 IDSSYKE

-201 QAVETI
+201 QAIETI

-212 KEGLSGIPSGFTALD
+212 KEGISGVPSGFRD
-227 NATGGWQNS
+227 IDKETGGWQNS
-236 DLVIIAARPA
+236 DLIIIAARPA

-260 AVGHKIPL
+260 AVGHKIPMV
-268 ALFSLEMAS
+268 LFSLEMAS
-277 VQLITRMISSETGI
+277 VQLITRMIASETRI

-296 RKGQMADDEWQRL
+296 RKGTLDDEEWQRL
-309 YSNVSEL
+309 FSNVSEL

-329 SVFDFRAKCRRLV
+329 SIFDFRAKCRRLV
-342 MQHGVKIIM
+342 MQHGVRLIM

-358 TANSGGKNA
+358 TAGSGGKGV
-367 GNREQEIATISR
+367 GNREQEISMISR

-401 VESRPGKRPQ
+401 VETRPGKRPQ

-430 IFRPEYYKIAVWD
+430 IFRPEYYKIGVWD
-443 NDEEGQ
+443 NDDEGQ
-449 ESSTENQAELII
+449 ETTTENQAELII
-461 AKHRNGATEDVRL
+461 AKHRNGATADVRL
-474 SFIKNLGKFTD
+474 SFLKHFAKF
-485 LDLYG
+485 G
-490 DGFGGGYGGANFTKQ
+490 DIEHATGGGFPTDFGTPEPGGFDKIKTT
-505 DSVSGHD
+505 
-512 HIQKGIDPSAAFDLP
+512 IQPGAAFDLP
-527 DNSSYSGLSGSSMND
+527 DSSKLSGSSMND
-542 FDDDS
+542 FDD
-547 SDEDLP
+547 EDDFP

>member
-1 MNYFFSFH
+1 
-9 LQKNYLCYMAQNET
+9 MAQKET
-23 LSSLIQGNFAQEL
+23 LSSLTHGNFAKEL
-36 SISQGKMPPNAI
+36 SIADGKMPPNAV
-48 DFEKLVLGTFL
+48 DFERLIIGTFL
-59 IDKKGLDYTIDLL
+59 IDKKGLDHSIDLL
-72 QPEVFYDPRHQ
+72 TPDVFYDPRHQ
-83 VIFKAILK
+83 VIFASILK
-91 LFRDN
+91 LYEGN

-102 TVIQELKRQ
+102 TIIQDLKK
-111 EKLSLAG
+111 EDKLSSAG
-118 GDHYIIELTLGV
+118 GDHYIIDLTMGV

-140 RIILEKYILR
+140 RVILEKYILR

-159 IDNSYKE
+159 IDSSYKE

-201 QAVETI
+201 QAIDTI

-212 KEGLSGIPSGFTALD
+212 KEGLSGVPSGFRD
-227 NATGGWQNS
+227 VDKETGGWQNS
-236 DLVIIAARPA
+236 DLIIIAARPA

-260 AVGHKIPL
+260 AVGHKIPM

-277 VQLITRMISSETGI
+277 VQLITRMIASETRI

-296 RKGQMADDEWQRL
+296 RKGTLDDEEWQRL
-309 YSNVSEL
+309 FSNVSEL
-316 ENAPLF
+316 ENAPLY

-329 SVFDFRAKCRRLV
+329 SIFDFRAKCRRLV
-342 MQHGVKIIM
+342 MQHGVRIIM

-358 TANSGGKNA
+358 TAGGGGKGA
-367 GNREQEIATISR
+367 GNREQEISMISR

-401 VESRPGKRPQ
+401 VETRPGKRPQ

-430 IFRPEYYKIAVWD
+430 IFRPEYYKITVWD

-449 ESSTENQAELII
+449 ETSTENQAELII
-461 AKHRNGATEDVRL
+461 AKHRNGATADVRL
-474 SFIKNLGKFTD
+474 SFLKHFAKFADIEAAFDGGT
-485 LDLYG
+485 G
-490 DGFGGGYGGANFTKQ
+490 GGFPSGFGSNEP
-505 DSVSGHD
+505 SGFD
-512 HIQKGIDPSAAFDLP
+512 KIKTTIQPGAAFDLP
-527 DNSSYSGLSGSSMND
+527 DSSKLSGSSMND
-542 FDDDS
+542 LDDD
-547 SDEDLP
+547 DDFP

>member
-1 MNYFFSFH
+1 MV
-9 LQKNYLCYMAQNET
+9 QKDS
-23 LSSLIQGNFAQEL
+23 LSSLTHGNFAKEL
-36 SISQGKMPPNAI
+36 SISDGKMPPNAV
-48 DFEKLVLGTFL
+48 DFERLVIGTFL
-59 IDKKGLDYTIDLL
+59 IDKKGLDHSIDLL
-72 QPEVFYDPRHQ
+72 TPEVFYDPRHQ
-83 VIFKAILK
+83 VIFAAIFS
-91 LFRDN
+91 LFQSN
-96 HPVDLM
+96 NPVDM
-102 TVIQELKRQ
+102 STVIHELRK
-111 EKLSLAG
+111 EGNLAKAG
-118 GDHYIIELTLGV
+118 GDHYIIDLTMAV

-140 RIILEKYILR
+140 RVILEKYILR

-159 IDNSYKE
+159 IDSSYKE

-194 TANSLVK
+194 TANTLVK
-201 QAVETI
+201 QALDTI

-212 KEGLSGIPSGFTALD
+212 KEGLSGVPSGFTD
-227 NATGGWQNS
+227 VDKETGGWQNS
-236 DLVIIAARPA
+236 DLIIIAARPA

-260 AVGHKIPL
+260 AVQHKIPM

-277 VQLITRMISSETGI
+277 VQLITRMIASETGI

-296 RKGQMADDEWQRL
+296 RKGTMTEEEWERL
-309 YSNVSEL
+309 FSNVSEL
-316 ENAPLF
+316 ENAPLY

-342 MQHGVKIIM
+342 MQHGVRIIM

-358 TANSGGKNA
+358 TANSGGKGT

-396 QLSRS
+396 QLSRT
-401 VESRPGKRPQ
+401 VETRPGKRPQ

-430 IFRPEYYKIAVWD
+430 IFRPEYYKITTWD
-443 NDEEGQ
+443 NDEEGM
-449 ESSTENQAELII
+449 ETNTENQAELII
-461 AKHRNGATEDVRL
+461 AKHRNGATADVRL
-474 SFIKNLGKFTD
+474 SFFKNIAKFGD
-485 LDLYG
+485 LDPYASAN
-490 DGFGGGYGGANFTKQ
+490 GGYENSNFGQ
-505 DSVSGHD
+505 MEQPSGFD
-512 HIQKGIDPSAAFDLP
+512 KIRTTIDPGAAFDMP
-527 DNSSYSGLSGSSMND
+527 NSQDFSGLSGSSMNN
-542 FDDDS
+542 F
-547 SDEDLP
+547 DEDEAAP

>member
-1 MNYFFSFH
+1 
-9 LQKNYLCYMAQNET
+9 MAQKET
-23 LSSLIQGNFAQEL
+23 LSSLTHGNFAKEL
-36 SISQGKMPPNAI
+36 SIADGKMPPNAV
-48 DFEKLVLGTFL
+48 DFERLVIGTFL
-59 IDKKGLDYTIDLL
+59 IDKKGLDHSIDLL
-72 QPEVFYDPRHQ
+72 TPDVFYDPRHQ
-83 VIFKAILK
+83 VIFSTILK
-91 LFRDN
+91 LYEGN

-102 TVIQELKRQ
+102 TIIQELKKT
-111 EKLSLAG
+111 EKLSQAG
-118 GDHYIIELTLGV
+118 GDHYIVELTMGV

-140 RIILEKYILR
+140 RVILEKYILR

-159 IDNSYKE
+159 IDSSYKE

-201 QAVETI
+201 QAIETI

-212 KEGLSGIPSGFTALD
+212 KEGLSGVPSGFRD
-227 NATGGWQNS
+227 VDKETGGWQNS
-236 DLVIIAARPA
+236 DLIIIAARPA

-260 AVGHKIPL
+260 AVGHKIPM

-277 VQLITRMISSETGI
+277 VQLITRMIASETRI

-296 RKGQMADDEWQRL
+296 RKGTLDDEEWQRL
-309 YSNVSEL
+309 FSNVSEL
-316 ENAPLF
+316 ENAPLY

-329 SVFDFRAKCRRLV
+329 SIFDFRAKCRRLV
-342 MQHGVKIIM
+342 MQHGVRLIM

-358 TANSGGKNA
+358 TAGGGGKGG
-367 GNREQEIATISR
+367 GNREQEISMISR

-401 VESRPGKRPQ
+401 VETRPGKRPQ

-430 IFRPEYYKIAVWD
+430 IFRPEYYKITVWD

-449 ESSTENQAELII
+449 ETSTENQAELII
-461 AKHRNGATEDVRL
+461 AKHRNGATADVRL
-474 SFIKNLGKFTD
+474 SFLKHFAKFDNIEAATGMGNSSMGSIGEPSGFDKIKT
-485 LDLYG
+485 
-490 DGFGGGYGGANFTKQ
+490 T
-505 DSVSGHD
+505 
-512 HIQKGIDPSAAFDLP
+512 IQPGAAFDLP
-527 DNSSYSGLSGSSMND
+527 DSSKLSGSSMND
-542 FDDDS
+542 FE
-547 SDEDLP
+547 DEDDFP

>member
-1 MNYFFSFH
+1 
-9 LQKNYLCYMAQNET
+9 MAQKET
-23 LSSLIQGNFAQEL
+23 LSSLTHGNFAKEL
-36 SISQGKMPPNAI
+36 SIADGKMPPNAV
-48 DFEKLVLGTFL
+48 DFERLVIGTFL
-59 IDKKGLDYTIDLL
+59 IDKKGLDHSIDLL
-72 QPEVFYDPRHQ
+72 TPEVFYDPRHQ
-83 VIFKAILK
+83 VIFSTILK
-91 LFRDN
+91 LYEGN

-102 TVIQELKRQ
+102 TIIQDLKKE
-111 EKLSLAG
+111 EKLNQAG
-118 GDHYIIELTLGV
+118 GDHYIIDLTMGV

-140 RIILEKYILR
+140 RVILEKYILR

-159 IDNSYKE
+159 IDSSYKE

-194 TANSLVK
+194 TANTLVK
-201 QAVETI
+201 QAIDTI

-212 KEGLSGIPSGFTALD
+212 KEGISGVPSGFRD
-227 NATGGWQNS
+227 IDKETGGWQNS
-236 DLVIIAARPA
+236 DLIIIAARPA

-260 AVGHKIPL
+260 AVGHKIPM

-277 VQLITRMISSETGI
+277 VQLITRMIASETRI

-296 RKGQMADDEWQRL
+296 RKGTLDDEEWQRL
-309 YSNVSEL
+309 FSNVSEL
-316 ENAPLF
+316 ENAPLY

-329 SVFDFRAKCRRLV
+329 SIFDFRAKCRRLV
-342 MQHGVKIIM
+342 MQHGVRLIM

-358 TANSGGKNA
+358 TAGGGGKGT
-367 GNREQEIATISR
+367 GNREQEISMISR

-401 VESRPGKRPQ
+401 VETRPGKRPQ

-430 IFRPEYYKIAVWD
+430 IFRPEYYKITVWD

-449 ESSTENQAELII
+449 ETSTENQAELII
-461 AKHRNGATEDVRL
+461 AKHRNGATADVRL
-474 SFIKNLGKFTD
+474 SFLKHFAKF
-485 LDLYG
+485 G
-490 DGFGGGYGGANFTKQ
+490 DIEAAFDGGTGGYPSGFGQNEP
-505 DSVSGHD
+505 SGFD
-512 HIQKGIDPSAAFDLP
+512 KIKTTIQPGAAFDLP
-527 DNSSYSGLSGSSMND
+527 NNSQVSGSSMND
-542 FDDDS
+542 FDDD
-547 SDEDLP
+547 DDFP

>member
-1 MNYFFSFH
+1 
-9 LQKNYLCYMAQNET
+9 MAQKET
-23 LSSLIQGNFAQEL
+23 LSSLTNGNFAKEL
-36 SISQGKMPPNAI
+36 SIADGKMPPNAL
-48 DFEKLVLGTFL
+48 DFERLVIGTFL
-59 IDKKGLDYTIDLL
+59 IDKKGLDHSIDLL
-72 QPEVFYDPRHQ
+72 TPEVFYDPRHQ
-83 VIFKAILK
+83 VIFSTILK
-91 LFRDN
+91 LYEGN
-96 HPVDLM
+96 QPVDLM
-102 TVIQELKRQ
+102 TIIQDLKKEGR
-111 EKLSLAG
+111 LNLAG
-118 GDHYIIELTLGV
+118 GDSYIIDLTMGV

-140 RIILEKYILR
+140 RVILEKYILR

-159 IDNSYKE
+159 IDAAYKE

-201 QAVETI
+201 QAIDTI

-212 KEGLSGIPSGFTALD
+212 KEGLSGVPSGFRD
-227 NATGGWQNS
+227 VDKETGGWQNS
-236 DLVIIAARPA
+236 DLIIIAARPA

-260 AVGHKIPL
+260 AVGHKIPM

-277 VQLITRMISSETGI
+277 VQLITRMIASETRI

-296 RKGQMADDEWQRL
+296 RKGTLDDEEWQRL
-309 YSNVSEL
+309 FSNVSEL
-316 ENAPLF
+316 ENAPLY

-329 SVFDFRAKCRRLV
+329 SIFDFRAKCRRLV
-342 MQHGVKIIM
+342 MQHGVRLIM

-358 TANSGGKNA
+358 TAGGGGKGT
-367 GNREQEIATISR
+367 GNREQEISMISR

-401 VESRPGKRPQ
+401 VETRPGKRPQ

-430 IFRPEYYKIAVWD
+430 IFRPEYYKITVWD

-449 ESSTENQAELII
+449 ETSTENQAELII
-461 AKHRNGATEDVRL
+461 AKHRNGATADVRL
-474 SFIKNLGKFTD
+474 SFLKHFAKF
-485 LDLYG
+485 G
-490 DGFGGGYGGANFTKQ
+490 DIEAAFDGGMGGGYPSNFG
-505 DSVSGHD
+505 SAEPSGFD
-512 HIQKGIDPSAAFDLP
+512 KIKTTIQPGAAFDLP
-527 DNSSYSGLSGSSMND
+527 NNSQVSGSSMND
-542 FDDDS
+542 FDDD
-547 SDEDLP
+547 DDFP

>member
-1 MNYFFSFH
+1 MNKGFLLIVNNIVSILILSKFK
-9 LQKNYLCYMAQNET
+9 KNYLCTMAQKDT
-23 LSSLIQGNFAQEL
+23 LSSLIHGNFAKEL
-36 SISQGKMPPNAI
+36 SISDGKMPPNAL
-48 DFEKLVLGTFL
+48 DFEKIVIGTFL
-59 IDKKGLDYTIDLL
+59 IDRKGLDHSIDLL
-72 QPEVFYDPRHQ
+72 TADVFYDPRHQ
-83 VIFKAILK
+83 TIFAAILK
-91 LFRDN
+91 LYESN
-96 HPVDLM
+96 SPIDLM
-102 TVIQELKRQ
+102 TVIQELKRT
-111 EKLSLAG
+111 EKLSLGG
-118 GDHYIIELTLGV
+118 GDHYIIDLTMGV

-140 RIILEKYILR
+140 RVILEKFILR

-159 IDNSYKE
+159 IDSSYKE
-166 STDVFELLD
+166 TTDVFELLD

-201 QAVETI
+201 EAIEKI

-212 KEGLSGIPSGFTALD
+212 KEGLSGVPSGFTALD
-227 NATGGWQNS
+227 KETGGWQNS
-236 DLVIIAARPA
+236 DLIIIAARPA
-246 MGKTAFLLSMARNI
+246 MGKTAFILSMARNI
-260 AVGHKIPL
+260 CVDHNIPM

-296 RKGQMADDEWQRL
+296 RKGQMADEEWQRL
-309 YSNVSEL
+309 FTNVSAL
-316 ENAPLF
+316 ENAPLY

-329 SVFDFRAKCRRLV
+329 SIFDFRAKCRRLV

-358 TANSGGKNA
+358 TASSGKGA
-367 GNREQEIATISR
+367 GNREQEIAMISR

-401 VESRPGKRPQ
+401 VETRPGKRPM

-443 NDEEGQ
+443 NDEEGA
-449 ESSTENQAELII
+449 ESSTENQAEIII
-461 AKHRNGATEDVRL
+461 AKHRNGATADVRL
-474 SFIKNLGKFTD
+474 AFHKNIGKFAD
-485 LDLYG
+485 LGTNYEYTPSNFGQKDEPS
-490 DGFGGGYGGANFTKQ
+490 GFDRITITSDPHSAFGLPNNNQ
-505 DSVSGHD
+505 VSG
-512 HIQKGIDPSAAFDLP
+512 SA
-527 DNSSYSGLSGSSMND
+527 MND
-542 FDDDS
+542 
-547 SDEDLP
+547 DEDD
-553 F
+553 FAF

>member
-1 MNYFFSFH
+1 
-9 LQKNYLCYMAQNET
+9 MAQKET
-23 LSSLIQGNFAQEL
+23 LSSLTHGNFAKEL
-36 SISQGKMPPNAI
+36 SIADGKMPPNAV
-48 DFEKLVLGTFL
+48 DFERLVIGTFL
-59 IDKKGLDYTIDLL
+59 IDKKGLDHSIDLL
-72 QPEVFYDPRHQ
+72 TSEVFYDPRHQ
-83 VIFKAILK
+83 VIFSTILK
-91 LFRDN
+91 LYEGN

-102 TVIQELKRQ
+102 TIIQELKK
-111 EKLSLAG
+111 EDKLSQAG
-118 GDHYIIELTLGV
+118 GDHYIIDLTMGV

-140 RIILEKYILR
+140 RVILEKYILR

-159 IDNSYKE
+159 IDSSYKE

-201 QAVETI
+201 QAIDTI

-212 KEGLSGIPSGFTALD
+212 KEGLSGVPSGFRD
-227 NATGGWQNS
+227 IDKETGGWQNS
-236 DLVIIAARPA
+236 DLIIIAARPA

-260 AVGHKIPL
+260 AVGHKIPMV
-268 ALFSLEMAS
+268 LFSLEMAS
-277 VQLITRMISSETGI
+277 VQLITRMIASETKI

-296 RKGQMADDEWQRL
+296 RKGTLDDEEWQRL
-309 YSNVSEL
+309 FSNVSEL

-329 SVFDFRAKCRRLV
+329 SIFDFRAKCRRLV
-342 MQHGVKIIM
+342 MQHGVRLIM

-358 TANSGGKNA
+358 TAGGGGKGV
-367 GNREQEIATISR
+367 GNREQEISMISR

-401 VESRPGKRPQ
+401 VEARPGKRPQ

-449 ESSTENQAELII
+449 ETPTENQAELII
-461 AKHRNGATEDVRL
+461 AKHRNGATADVRL
-474 SFIKNLGKFTD
+474 SFLKHFAKFGD
-485 LDLYG
+485 IEAALDGGL
-490 DGFGGGYGGANFTKQ
+490 GGYPSNFG
-505 DSVSGHD
+505 SSEPSGFD
-512 HIQKGIDPSAAFDLP
+512 KIKTTIQPGAAFDLP
-527 DNSSYSGLSGSSMND
+527 DSSKLSGSSMND
-542 FDDDS
+542 FDDD
-547 SDEDLP
+547 DDFP

>member
-1 MNYFFSFH
+1 
-9 LQKNYLCYMAQNET
+9 MAQKET
-23 LSSLIQGNFAQEL
+23 LSSLTNGNFAKEL
-36 SISQGKMPPNAI
+36 SIADGKMPPNAL
-48 DFEKLVLGTFL
+48 DFERLVIGTFL
-59 IDKKGLDYTIDLL
+59 IDKKGLDHSIDLL
-72 QPEVFYDPRHQ
+72 TPEVFYDPRHQ
-83 VIFKAILK
+83 VIFSTILK
-91 LFRDN
+91 LYEGN
-96 HPVDLM
+96 QPVDLM
-102 TVIQELKRQ
+102 TIIQDLKKEGR
-111 EKLSLAG
+111 LNLAG
-118 GDHYIIELTLGV
+118 GDSYIIDLTMGV

-140 RIILEKYILR
+140 RVILEKYILR

-159 IDNSYKE
+159 IDAAYKE

-201 QAVETI
+201 QAIETI

-212 KEGLSGIPSGFTALD
+212 KEGLSGVPSGFRD
-227 NATGGWQNS
+227 VDKETGGWQNS
-236 DLVIIAARPA
+236 DLIIIAARPA

-260 AVGHKIPL
+260 AVGHKIPM

-277 VQLITRMISSETGI
+277 VQLITRMIASETRI

-296 RKGQMADDEWQRL
+296 RKGTLDDEEWQRL
-309 YSNVSEL
+309 FSNVSEL
-316 ENAPLF
+316 ENAPLY

-329 SVFDFRAKCRRLV
+329 SIFDFRAKCRRLV
-342 MQHGVKIIM
+342 MQHGVRLIM

-358 TANSGGKNA
+358 TAGGGGKGT
-367 GNREQEIATISR
+367 GNREQEISMISR

-401 VESRPGKRPQ
+401 VETRPGKRPQ

-430 IFRPEYYKIAVWD
+430 IFRPEYYKITVWD

-449 ESSTENQAELII
+449 ETSTENQAELII
-461 AKHRNGATEDVRL
+461 AKHRNGATADVRL
-474 SFIKNLGKFTD
+474 SFLKHFAKF
-485 LDLYG
+485 G
-490 DGFGGGYGGANFTKQ
+490 DIEAAFDGGMGGGYPSNFG
-505 DSVSGHD
+505 SSEPSGFD
-512 HIQKGIDPSAAFDLP
+512 KIKTTIQPGAAFDLP
-527 DNSSYSGLSGSSMND
+527 SNSQVSGSSMND
-542 FDDDS
+542 FDDD
-547 SDEDLP
+547 DDFP

>member
-1 MNYFFSFH
+1 
-9 LQKNYLCYMAQNET
+9 MAHKET
-23 LSSLIQGNFAQEL
+23 LSSLTQGNFAREL
-36 SISQGKMPPNAI
+36 SISDGKMPPNAV
-48 DFEKLVLGTFL
+48 DFERLVIGTFL
-59 IDKKGLDYTIDLL
+59 IDKKGLDHSIDLL
-72 QPEVFYDPRHQ
+72 TPEVFYDPRHQ
-83 VIFKAILK
+83 VIFRTILK
-91 LFRDN
+91 LYEGN
-96 HPVDLM
+96 LPVDIM
-102 TVIQELKRQ
+102 TIIQDLKKE
-111 EKLSLAG
+111 EKLNIAG
-118 GDHYIIELTLGV
+118 GDHYIIELTMGV

-140 RIILEKYILR
+140 RVILEKYILR

-159 IDNSYKE
+159 IDSSYKE

-201 QAVETI
+201 QAIETI

-212 KEGLSGIPSGFTALD
+212 KQGLSGVPSGFRD
-227 NATGGWQNS
+227 VDKETGGWQNS
-236 DLVIIAARPA
+236 DLIIIAARPA

-260 AVGHKIPL
+260 AVGHKIPM

-277 VQLITRMISSETGI
+277 VQLITRMIASETRI

-296 RKGQMADDEWQRL
+296 RKGTLDDDEWQRL
-309 YSNVSEL
+309 FSNVSEL
-316 ENAPLF
+316 ENAPLY

-329 SVFDFRAKCRRLV
+329 SIFDFRAKCRRLV
-342 MQHGVKIIM
+342 MQHGVRLIM

-358 TANSGGKNA
+358 TAGGGGKGG
-367 GNREQEIATISR
+367 GNREQEISMISR

-401 VESRPGKRPQ
+401 VETRPGKRPQ

-430 IFRPEYYKIAVWD
+430 IFRPEYYKITTWD
-443 NDEEGQ
+443 NDEEGA
-449 ESSTENQAELII
+449 ETSTENQAELII
-461 AKHRNGATEDVRL
+461 AKHRNGATADVRL
-474 SFIKNLGKFTD
+474 SFLKHFAKF
-485 LDLYG
+485 G
-490 DGFGGGYGGANFTKQ
+490 DIEAAFDNNFGGGFNPEP
-505 DSVSGHD
+505 SGFD
-512 HIQKGIDPSAAFDLP
+512 KIKTTIQPGAAFDLP
-527 DNSSYSGLSGSSMND
+527 DNSKLSGSSMND
-542 FDDDS
+542 FDD
-547 SDEDLP
+547 EDDFP

>member
-1 MNYFFSFH
+1 
-9 LQKNYLCYMAQNET
+9 MAQKET
-23 LSSLIQGNFAQEL
+23 LSSLTHGNFAKEL
-36 SISQGKMPPNAI
+36 SIADGKMPPNAV
-48 DFEKLVLGTFL
+48 DFERLVIGTFL
-59 IDKKGLDYTIDLL
+59 IDKKGLDHSIDLL
-72 QPEVFYDPRHQ
+72 TPEVFYDPRHQ
-83 VIFKAILK
+83 VIFSTILK
-91 LFRDN
+91 LYEGN

-102 TVIQELKRQ
+102 TIIQNLKK
-111 EKLSLAG
+111 EDKLISAG
-118 GDHYIIELTLGV
+118 GDHYIIDLTMGV

-140 RIILEKYILR
+140 RVILEKYILR

-159 IDNSYKE
+159 IDSSYRE

-201 QAVETI
+201 QAIDTI
-207 KSLKD
+207 KALKD
-212 KEGLSGIPSGFTALD
+212 KEGISGVPSGFRD
-227 NATGGWQNS
+227 VDKETGGWQNS
-236 DLVIIAARPA
+236 DLIIIAARPA

-260 AVGHKIPL
+260 AVGYKIPM

-277 VQLITRMISSETGI
+277 VQLITRMIASETRI

-296 RKGQMADDEWQRL
+296 RKGTLDDEEWQRL
-309 YSNVSEL
+309 FSNVSEL
-316 ENAPLF
+316 ENAPLY

-329 SVFDFRAKCRRLV
+329 SIFDFRAKCRRLV
-342 MQHGVKIIM
+342 MQHGVRLIM

-358 TANSGGKNA
+358 TAGGGGKGT
-367 GNREQEIATISR
+367 GNREQEISMISR

-401 VESRPGKRPQ
+401 VETRPGKRPQ

-430 IFRPEYYKIAVWD
+430 IFRPEYYKITVWD

-449 ESSTENQAELII
+449 ETSTENQAELII
-461 AKHRNGATEDVRL
+461 AKHRNGATADVRL
-474 SFIKNLGKFTD
+474 SFLKHFAKF
-485 LDLYG
+485 G
-490 DGFGGGYGGANFTKQ
+490 DIEAAFDGGAGGYPSGFGSNEP
-505 DSVSGHD
+505 SGFD
-512 HIQKGIDPSAAFDLP
+512 KIKTTIQPGAAFDLP
-527 DNSSYSGLSGSSMND
+527 NNSQVSGSSMND
-542 FDDDS
+542 FDDD
-547 SDEDLP
+547 DDFP

>member
-1 MNYFFSFH
+1 
-9 LQKNYLCYMAQNET
+9 MAQKDT
-23 LSSLIQGNFAQEL
+23 LSSLIHGNFAKEL
-36 SISQGKMPPNAI
+36 SISDGKMPPNAL
-48 DFEKLVLGTFL
+48 DFERIVIGTFL
-59 IDKKGLDYTIDLL
+59 IDRKGLDHSIDLL
-72 QPEVFYDPRHQ
+72 TPDVFYDPRHQ
-83 VIFKAILK
+83 TIFSSILK
-91 LFRDN
+91 LYESN
-96 HPVDLM
+96 SPIDLM
-102 TVIQELKRQ
+102 TVIQDLKKN
-111 EKLSLAG
+111 EKLNLAG
-118 GDHYIIELTLGV
+118 GDHYIIDLTMGV

-140 RIILEKYILR
+140 RVILEKFILR

-159 IDNSYKE
+159 IDSSYKE
-166 STDVFELLD
+166 TTDVFELLD

-201 QAVETI
+201 EAIDKI

-227 NATGGWQNS
+227 KETGGWQNS
-236 DLVIIAARPA
+236 DLIIIAARPA
-246 MGKTAFLLSMARNI
+246 MGKTAFILSMARNI
-260 AVGHKIPL
+260 CVDHNIPM

-296 RKGQMADDEWQRL
+296 RKGQMSDDEWQRL
-309 YSNVSEL
+309 FTNVSAL

-329 SVFDFRAKCRRLV
+329 SIFDFRAKCRRLV

-358 TANSGGKNA
+358 TASSGKGA
-367 GNREQEIATISR
+367 GNREQEIAMISR

-396 QLSRS
+396 QLSRT
-401 VESRPGKRPQ
+401 VETRPGKRPM

-443 NDEEGQ
+443 NDEEGA
-449 ESSTENQAELII
+449 ETSTENQAEIII
-461 AKHRNGATEDVRL
+461 AKHRNGATADVRL
-474 SFIKNLGKFTD
+474 AFHKNIGKFAD
-485 LDLYG
+485 LGTNYDYTPSSFG
-490 DGFGGGYGGANFTKQ
+490 QKDEPSGFDKINITIDPGAAFGLPNNN
-505 DSVSGHD
+505 VSG
-512 HIQKGIDPSAAFDLP
+512 SA
-527 DNSSYSGLSGSSMND
+527 MNN
-542 FDDDS
+542 DDD
-547 SDEDLP
+547 DEMP